1 MPTITESIAI
11 TENNAATG
19 RTAEIRLAGTAS
31 SASGPPPRSM
41 PVFIPSGQLYYW
53 SYAWQDAERK
63 AMDDL
68 RAGRSRSFDDPMAAV
83 RYLLGS
89 DR

>member
-1 MPTITESIAI
+1 MTYAVTSER
-11 TENNAATG
+11 N
-19 RTAEIRLAGTAS
+19 
-31 SASGPPPRSM
+31 ASGPATVAVPSRAAASDFRPPERV
-41 PVFIPSGQLYYW
+41 PAFVPRDQLYYW
-53 SYAWQDAERK
+53 SYAWREAERK

-68 RAGRSRSFDDPMAAV
+68 RAGRTREFDDPMAAV